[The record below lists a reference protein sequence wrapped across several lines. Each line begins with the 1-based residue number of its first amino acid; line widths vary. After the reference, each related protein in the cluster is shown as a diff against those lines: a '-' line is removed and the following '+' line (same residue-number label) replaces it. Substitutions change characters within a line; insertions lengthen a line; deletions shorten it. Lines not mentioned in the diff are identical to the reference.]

1 MTSADLIAQ
10 RLSNQRLATTT
21 FKKAEEVVAWLG
33 AVQSQDYSGAKWALG
48 LRAAGLTDAAVDLA
62 CDEGRI
68 LRTHVL
74 RPTWHFV
81 VPADIRWMLALTA
94 PRVHGFSGSYYR
106 KHELE
111 AKVFGRC
118 HKAIAK
124 ALAGGKHLT
133 RAELQ
138 TALRKAGIESDNLR
152 LGLIVMHAE
161 LSALICSG
169 PRRGKQFT
177 YALLDERVPSTP
189 TRSRDASLA
198 ELAKRY
204 LTSHGPATVRD
215 YSWWSGL
222 SMRDA
227 KVAFELIAAEL
238 EQRVL
243 DGVTHWSLA
252 SQPAPRDPRKPRKR
266 AGPVAWLLPNF
277 DEYFIAYKDREIV
290 LRQGLPTPSAATGRG
305 RVDPRPEF
313 AHLLTID
320 GCLAGTWKRT
330 FTPRTAGVELRTLRP
345 LTKPERDSVD
355 EAVAR
360 YEEFLKLPVTL
371 TLTT

>member
-1 MTSADLIAQ
+1 MTAAELIAQ
-10 RLSNQRLATTT
+10 RLSNQLLARTT
-21 FKKAEEVVAWLG
+21 FRKAEEVVAWLG
-33 AVQSQDYSGAKWALG
+33 AVQSQDFIGAKWALG
-48 LRAAGLTDAAVDLA
+48 ARANGLTDVGVDRA
-62 CDEGRI
+62 FDEGRI

-111 AKVFGRC
+111 GKVFARC

-177 YALLDERVPSTP
+177 YALLDERVPRSP
-189 TRSRDASLA
+189 APALSRDESLA
-198 ELAKRY
+198 ELARRY

-222 SMRDA
+222 SIRDA
-227 KVAFELIAAEL
+227 KTAFELIASEL
-238 EQRVL
+238 EQRVI
-243 DGVTHWSLA
+243 DDVAHWSLA
-252 SQPAPRDPRKPRKR
+252 SQPAPRRPR
-266 AGPVAWLLPNF
+266 AQTAASAWLLPNY

-290 LRQGLPTPSAATGRG
+290 LRDGLPPPATATG

-313 AHLLTID
+313 AHLLSID
-320 GCLAGTWKRT
+320 GRLAGTWKRS
-330 FTPRTAGVELRTLRP
+330 FTPRTAGVDLRMFRP
-345 LTKPERDSVD
+345 LKKPERTAIDA
-355 EAVAR
+355 AVAS

-371 TLTT
+371 TLTMT